1 MNKFKFKIEK
11 ITKLEKAKTIVVDGT
26 LMDGK
31 ILTGSSASLEHDQTK
46 SKIIIKGITIG
57 ESNPKVSNIL
67 SIVIDLPKNKEVIS
81 LMKEGDFLIGN

>member
-11 ITKLEKAKTIVVDGT
+11 ITKLEKAKTIVIDGT
-26 LMDGK
+26 LIDGK

-46 SKIIIKGITIG
+46 SEIIIKGITIG
-57 ESNPKVSNIL
+57 NSMQKASNIL
-67 SIVIDLPKNKEVIS
+67 SIVIDLPKSEKAIK